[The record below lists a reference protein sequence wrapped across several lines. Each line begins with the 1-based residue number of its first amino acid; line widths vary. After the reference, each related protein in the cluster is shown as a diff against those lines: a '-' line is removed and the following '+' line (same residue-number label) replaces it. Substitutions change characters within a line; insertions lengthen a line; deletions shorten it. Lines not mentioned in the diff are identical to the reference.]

1 MKKTVSGMPKQKPYI
16 KARAKKESKP
26 KVKAMTKSILD
37 FLKTNPSDAAIE
49 DFYTNKVLPF
59 DKRSISEILGN

>member
-1 MKKTVSGMPKQKPYI
+1 
-16 KARAKKESKP
+16 
-26 KVKAMTKSILD
+26 MTKTILD

-59 DKRSISEILGN
+59 DKRSISETLGN